1 MPEETEHAV
10 EVLRKG
16 DFVILRKR
24 IESDRDHY
32 NRWQKEGEWR
42 EYDAPWQSTVAEE
55 KPAQEQKAKPKTAEV
70 AVGVEK
76 MAVITTLDGF
86 PLGWVNRYG
95 KKYRSDAFFVGIDI
109 CVDDYLNQ
117 GYGTEALG
125 LWVDYLFAHS
135 EVHKIGLDTWSFNPR
150 MVRVAEK
157 IGFKYEGRQRE
168 MQFWQG
174 EWLDLLHFGILR
186 EEWSRIES
194 RKPRA

>member
-10 EVLRKG
+10 EVIRKG
-16 DFVILRKR
+16 GIVILRKR
-24 IESDRDHY
+24 VESDRDHY
-32 NRWQKEGEWR
+32 NRWLKEGEWR

-55 KPAQEQKAKPKTAEV
+55 KPAQNQEVKPKTPEV
-70 AVGVEK
+70 EVGVEK

-95 KKYRSDAFFVGIDI
+95 KKYRSESFFVGIDI
-109 CVDDYLNQ
+109 CVDDYLNR

-125 LWVDYLFAHS
+125 LWVDYLFDNS
-135 EVHKIGLDTWSFNPR
+135 EVHKICLDTWSFNPR

-157 IGFKYEGRQRE
+157 VGFMYEGRQRE

-174 EWLDLLHFGILR
+174 EWLDLLHFGMLR
-186 EEWSRIES
+186 GEWELLDS
-194 RKPRA
+194 